1 MRLILDP
8 KTNDALY
15 VDLTCPAR
23 MAMCRLADRTALL
36 TLLFSPGGRVRR
48 VRRMVHR
55 RHNELALQK
64 CAVGVPRFIGS
75 VIHATNVQRDL
86 PLGICQYNVPCLQN
100 VHTFWV

>member
-1 MRLILDP
+1 
-8 KTNDALY
+8 
-15 VDLTCPAR
+15 

-64 CAVGVPRFIGS
+64 CAVGAPRFIGT
-75 VIHATNVQRDL
+75 VIRATNVQHHL
-86 PLGICQYNVPCLQN
+86 LLGIRQHNVPCLQT
-100 VHTFWV
+100 VYIFCP